1 MITGGNVQFDRHME
15 ITLTTVQV
23 AGTSGQV
30 PVYKGCERHLDKVK
44 NKRLYSAS
52 IDFICKTG
60 ERRCNTFGELLGL
73 SAY

>member
-30 PVYKGCERHLDKVK
+30 PVYKGCERQ
-44 NKRLYSAS
+44 
-52 IDFICKTG
+52 
-60 ERRCNTFGELLGL
+60 LLGQGEKQKIV
-73 SAY
+73 